1 MDRSYF
7 APLVNKPIV
16 ITGPGTYRTRS
27 GEAVEVHIS
36 SMEHAFA
43 CRGTYASGAM
53 DFWHRSG
60 RIYAHVESADDI
72 VAAIPKTYRLYGMD
86 FAIVAEHPDTEQGI
100 TQANAFME
108 ANRNTGLL
116 AVDDGRIILA
126 ALTDKG
132 VKP

>member
-7 APLVNKPIV
+7 SPLVNKPIV

-36 SMEHAFA
+36 SMEHAHA
-43 CRGTYASGAM
+43 CKGTYASGAL
-53 DFWHRSG
+53 DSWHRSG
-60 RIYAHVESADDI
+60 RLYAHVESANDI

-86 FAIVAEHPDTEQGI
+86 FAIVAEYPDTDDGM

-116 AVDDGRIILA
+116 AVEGGRIVLA
-126 ALTDKG
+126 ALADKG
-132 VKP
+132 AKP